1 MALHNSRKSNRRKS
15 RSNRHHRRTRALR
28 LEGLDHR
35 QMLAAV
41 AGLDFALDAEEQPV
55 RAQQVD
61 LASYLDVISQESFSY
76 TEEAVED
83 LASAI
88 DTCLDGQGTEL
99 QSESYHRSGT
109 YETGVLGI
117 DLDWNIDATV
127 DFSDLEIDSVELT
140 MVPGSGRIPYY
151 LELAVS
157 LDDITFE
164 ADVDAGIHTQAGDG
178 VTIDSEASGTLEDV
192 QFTLTLTPPR
202 EGINEFSLD
211 SAVADATL
219 DASYATDVDISL
231 TAQTKAGLV
240 GALSLI
246 GLPPLAGWALVE
258 GVTAG
263 LENQLESA
271 LTGEIDQELHLD
283 VEDRLTDFADT
294 AEQIEAAIGLIE
306 FSFWTSAGT
315 QTDCVDLP
323 YDLEAVEIHSVEY
336 TEGTGAVYWV
346 APASE
351 DTGLGTAVVAG
362 PEMLPRY
369 TVGIREVDPRD
380 LLAVQQPTDTFHR
393 PSPCDGTT
401 EQPKQVRFGS
411 SSSPAETLGYDVEGQ
426 ATNSDAWD
434 TANDPRRVVDALAEH
449 SWKVEEVS
457 PDVIESLAEDRLKLL
472 SGVNGMLFDVNR

>member
-1 MALHNSRKSNRRKS
+1 
-15 RSNRHHRRTRALR
+15 
-28 LEGLDHR
+28 
-35 QMLAAV
+35 MLAAV
-41 AGLDFALDAEEQPV
+41 AGLDFAMDAEEPLVQ
-55 RAQQVD
+55 AEQVD
-61 LASYLDVISQESFSY
+61 LENYLDVTSQENFSY

-88 DTCLDGQGTEL
+88 DTVLDGQGTEL
-99 QSESYHRSGT
+99 QSESYHSSGT
-109 YETGVLGI
+109 YETGFLGI
-117 DLDWNIDATV
+117 DLDWNIDVTI
-127 DFSDLEIDSVELT
+127 DFSDLTIDSVELT
-140 MVPGSGRIPYY
+140 MVPGSARIPYY

-157 LDDITFE
+157 LEDITFE

-178 VTIDSEASGTLEDV
+178 VTIDSEANGTLEDV

-231 TAQTKAGLV
+231 TAQTKANLV
-240 GALSLI
+240 GALSLM
-246 GLPPLAGWALVE
+246 GLPPLASWALVE

-283 VEDRLTDFADT
+283 VEDALGEFANT

-323 YDLEAVEIHSVEY
+323 YDLDAVEIHRVEY
-336 TEGTGAVYWV
+336 MEGSGAVYWV
-346 APASE
+346 APVSE
-351 DTGLGTAVVAG
+351 DTGLGTAVLAG
-362 PEMLPRY
+362 PEQY
-369 TVGIREVDPRD
+369 TVGIRQADPRN
-380 LLAVQQPTDTFHR
+380 LLAVQQPTH
-393 PSPCDGTT
+393 
-401 EQPKQVRFGS
+401 
-411 SSSPAETLGYDVEGQ
+411 
-426 ATNSDAWD
+426 SDAWD
-434 TANDPRRVVDALAEH
+434 TANDPRRVLDTAVEDSWKVEELAEH

-457 PDVIESLAEDRLKLL
+457 PDVVEVLAEDSLKLL